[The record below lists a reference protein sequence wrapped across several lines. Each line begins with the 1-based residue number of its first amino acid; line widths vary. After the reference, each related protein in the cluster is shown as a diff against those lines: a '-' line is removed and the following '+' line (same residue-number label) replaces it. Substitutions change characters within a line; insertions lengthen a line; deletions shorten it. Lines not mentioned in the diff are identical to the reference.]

1 MCPLTIKLSRVGY
14 RARICKSEMW
24 FIITKSLGEN
34 TEDHKI
40 PKRGQNPKRAKSP
53 TEKAKGELKIR

>member
-1 MCPLTIKLSRVGY
+1 
-14 RARICKSEMW
+14 MW